1 MRIVVIGAGL
11 AGVTTAWFLQ
21 ARGHQVCL
29 VDRQPIAAN
38 ETSFANGGL
47 LHASHAEPW
56 NAPGVLGQL
65 LRWIG
70 REDSPLLLRPRALPG
85 LMRWGLGFLRY
96 SRPRHYRLGMQRNA
110 ALALHSI
117 AILRQLRRELGLKYD
132 DKQNGILKIFR
143 DQQTLD
149 GAVENSATMAEV
161 GLRHNVLDTRQAVA
175 LEPALADSAHEL
187 SGAIYFPDDE
197 SGDAHLFCRELIEH
211 FRQAGGELRLQTTV
225 SGLLRKGDRIEAV
238 ETDSGP
244 LTADCFV
251 LSAGSYSSRLA
262 ATAGLRLPIYPVKG
276 YSLTA
281 DLPDWSGAPAIPLID
296 DGNKVV
302 MGMLGSRLRMAGT
315 AEFNG
320 YDLSLS
326 EARSAYV
333 LRQCLKT
340 FPSLEDRLD
349 LARTIPWCGLRPMTM
364 DGPPILGS
372 SPLRGLYL
380 NCGAGHLG
388 WTLACGSGQLVAD
401 LISGQE
407 PTIAAEG
414 YSLARFQ
421 AQL

>member
-1 MRIVVIGAGL
+1 MRILVIGAGL

-21 ARGHQVCL
+21 SRGYQVCL
-29 VDRQPIAAN
+29 LDRQPAVAS

-56 NAPGVLGQL
+56 NAPGVFGQL
-65 LRWIG
+65 LRWVG

-85 LMRWGLGFLRY
+85 LARWGLGFLRY
-96 SRPRHYRLGMQRNA
+96 SRPHHYRLGMQRNA

-117 AILRQLRRELGLKYD
+117 AVLRDLRRELKLHYD
-132 DKQNGILKIFR
+132 DRQNGILKIFR

-149 GAVENSATMAEV
+149 TAADNSRVMADV
-161 GLRHNVLDTRQAVA
+161 GLRHNVLDGRQAVA
-175 LEPALADSAHEL
+175 LEPALADCAHEL

-197 SGDAHLFCRELIEH
+197 SGDAHLFCRSLIER
-211 FRQAGGELRLQTTV
+211 FRKAGGELQLQTSV
-225 SGLLRKGDRIEAV
+225 SALQRKADRIEGV
-238 ETDSGP
+238 QTDAGL
-244 LTADCFV
+244 LTADRYV
-251 LSAGSYSSRLA
+251 LAAGSYSVQLA

-281 DLPDWSGAPAIPLID
+281 NLPDWTGAPTIPLID

-320 YDLSLS
+320 FDLSLS

-340 FPSLEDRLD
+340 FPALEERLD
-349 LARTIPWCGLRPMTM
+349 LARTTPWCGLRPMTM

-401 LISGQE
+401 LISDRPPAMDAG
-407 PTIAAEG
+407 AYA
-414 YSLARFQ
+414 LDRF
-421 AQL
+421 

>member
-1 MRIVVIGAGL
+1 MRILIIGAGL

-21 ARGHQVCL
+21 DRGHQVRL
-29 VDRQPIAAN
+29 FDRQPTAAN

-96 SRPRHYRLGMQRNA
+96 SRPQHYRLGMQRNA

-117 AILRQLRRELGLKYD
+117 AVLRELRRELDLRYD
-132 DKQNGILKIFR
+132 DRQNGILKIFR

-149 GAVENSATMAEV
+149 GAVDNSRTMADV
-161 GLRHNVLDTRQAVA
+161 GLRHTVLDSRQAVA
-175 LEPALADSAHEL
+175 LEPALADCAHEL
-187 SGAIYFPDDE
+187 SGAIYFPEDE
-197 SGDAHLFCRELIEH
+197 SGDAHLFCQALIER
-211 FRQAGGELRLQTTV
+211 FRRAGGELELQTSV
-225 SGLLRKGDRIEAV
+225 SRMLRKGDRIEGV
-238 ETDSGP
+238 QTDAGVQ
-244 LTADCFV
+244 TADCYV
-251 LSAGSYSSRLA
+251 LAAGSFSTQLA

-281 DLPDWSGAPAIPLID
+281 ELPDWGGAPAIPLID

-320 YDLSLS
+320 FDLSLS
-326 EARSAYV
+326 EARSDYV

-340 FPSLEDRLD
+340 FPSLADRLE
-349 LARTIPWCGLRPMTM
+349 LADASPWCGLRPMTM
-364 DGPPILGS
+364 DGPPILGP

-401 LISGQE
+401 LISGE
-407 PTIAAEG
+407 PPAMDAEA
-414 YSLARFQ
+414 YSLARF
-421 AQL
+421 